1 MESNIPVFLPNADEL
16 PEYSKGARIKKT
28 FDNVSNIL
36 NDPTIPES
44 LKLKLYLLLRSKYD
58 MARNKPD
65 IDNINNENEISFDSS
80 NMAALSKAASSL
92 PKNKLGDAKKLAE
105 ILSSKDY
112 LAWDQFGNIIAP
124 NIPGMH
130 KFDLSRVMRLILYKD
145 AGTQKQ
151 ISMVSKM
158 PKPYVNEL
166 AQ

>member
-1 MESNIPVFLPNADEL
+1 
-16 PEYSKGARIKKT
+16 
-28 FDNVSNIL
+28 
-36 NDPTIPES
+36 
-44 LKLKLYLLLRSKYD
+44 

-151 ISMVSKM
+151 INMVSKM
-158 PKPYVNEL
+158 LKPYVNEL
-166 AQ
+166 VGQNLVTNRKKFQSPYFEGYHRGKRLTKYMPWK